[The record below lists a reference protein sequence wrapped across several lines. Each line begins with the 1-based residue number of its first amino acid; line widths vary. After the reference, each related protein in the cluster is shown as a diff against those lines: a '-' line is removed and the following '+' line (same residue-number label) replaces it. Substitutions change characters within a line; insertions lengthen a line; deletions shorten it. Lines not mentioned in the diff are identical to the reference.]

1 MHNHKS
7 IFTCPE
13 WMQHPWNGFQRS
25 PLDDLTDL
33 YFDMA
38 AAIQESKTIFYTA
51 NQTRRQESLQGLI
64 TTLTKLDSDI
74 TTYYNEFHD
83 LTPGPLYWAELSI
96 LENCTDD
103 PTLGKLFPVSY
114 YFPSFFIS
122 QIVVMYWNAMVMIHL
137 HISVTYDVLAM
148 LGSSPKSDSTRS
160 AEHDAIWR
168 RMVDNLCQSAEYFSR
183 DTVGGLGP
191 MTVFPF
197 LYGAKLCLERRP
209 AHTGSDR
216 NVQWISDCVQKMLMK
231 FHFPVENMLGD
242 YETWKGQK

>member
-1 MHNHKS
+1 
-7 IFTCPE
+7 
-13 WMQHPWNGFQRS
+13 MQHPWNGFQRS